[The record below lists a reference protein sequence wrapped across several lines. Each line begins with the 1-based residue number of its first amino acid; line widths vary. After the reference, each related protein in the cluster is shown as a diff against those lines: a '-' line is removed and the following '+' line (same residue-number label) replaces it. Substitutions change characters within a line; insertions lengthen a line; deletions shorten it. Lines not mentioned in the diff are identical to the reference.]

1 MPAAPRSL
9 LPSCPKIQTRCQALD
24 GYAFHEDELGDGP
37 GAGLRVR
44 LYFWTRR
51 PRLLLAFRMK
61 RSGGTSGRFIFLTLS
76 YRSSGGW
83 ERRGDRGTPPL
94 PHTGESA
101 ARGLVIPSQKIP
113 FASISDGARRLEVVG
128 P

>member
-51 PRLLLAFRMK
+51 PRLMLAFRMK
-61 RSGGTSGRFIFLTLS
+61 RSGGTPGRFILLVRQAWRAAPWMALS
-76 YRSSGGW
+76 TV
-83 ERRGDRGTPPL
+83 ERKRNG
-94 PHTGESA
+94 
-101 ARGLVIPSQKIP
+101 K
-113 FASISDGARRLEVVG
+113 
-128 P
+128 